1 MYLPNNTSLKLN
13 FQKAVV
19 MFKAWKDKQV
29 KPRKP
34 EEFDD
39 TESRAVYDAYMAQHH
54 FTSTID
60 DL

>member
-1 MYLPNNTSLKLN
+1 MY
-13 FQKAVV
+13 
-19 MFKAWKDKQV
+19 KAWKDKQV

-39 TESRAVYDAYMAQHH
+39 TESRAVYDAYKAHQQ